1 MDARQLACWQS
12 EYAESRQHKHYWYHW
27 IWDEILAEYG
37 LNTFSEVVDY
47 IRSGRVLTEDAA
59 LGAQG
64 RVATL
69 NVACRKMQSLM
80 GFREP
85 EFVVEN
91 TDPRDEPI
99 AMIVE
104 GAFRQ
109 VLDAG
114 DWSGEVQK
122 CKFDGVLYGSMF
134 AKTGFG
140 SEFVYDTAAWSAP
153 IPSKARELLSED
165 DRRRPYGPS
174 TEYTNFNIREG
185 FPMMKHVSVRDIYF
199 NKGVRDQSDIR
210 RIYHVVRR
218 PLVDV
223 LHDSRYDD
231 RAKRQVHVVTRRNEE
246 AEYFSLDPYEQD
258 MEYVPCIEAM
268 DLASRQYMVFTEH
281 AQRPLID
288 WTPYPFPIEKPFRM
302 ATPIP
307 MDKSVWG
314 IPYAL
319 LLLGQAKCI
328 NRQRATVNAAVGRNG
343 KSVTLVKAE
352 KFTLEEQ
359 QAIQNA
365 RDGEWVNVDGFDPS
379 DPGFM
384 QLAFPPVNAD
394 VIRLG
399 DMHWNDQAYV
409 SGLTE
414 QTRNSQAPG
423 DETATSAQLRQ
434 EQQNV
439 TVDDFTLC
447 LEKFLTQLGG
457 DVARIMLSRWDPQ
470 KLVKVVGNNENIF
483 FWTPLET
490 RRILGS
496 FTLKIIAGSTQKR
509 DRAVQRKQWTEVLPR
524 IQSIYQYIVQEQQ
537 AGFQGPVD
545 WHEVLRE
552 TLDQYDTTLARRVL
566 RPENTAR
573 LLIRLVEQHGIRPAG
588 VSPELQAQVMAIIRQ
603 QEAEQQQAGG
613 SMPLSGQEGLTGGAP
628 AQGGAPTP
636 GGSVPFEVSQGIPAP
651 SGVNP
656 QGGQIPGEMA
666 GMAGRV

>member
-12 EYAESRQHKHYWYHW
+12 EYVQSRQHKHQYYHW
-27 IWDEILAEYG
+27 IWDEILSEYG
-37 LNTFSEVVDY
+37 LNTFSEVLDY
-47 IRSGRVLTEDAA
+47 LGTSRVLTEEVA

-69 NVACRKMQSLM
+69 NVHCRKMMSLM

-85 EFVVEN
+85 EFVVDN

-99 AMIVE
+99 AMIIE

-109 VLDAG
+109 VLEAG
-114 DWSGEVQK
+114 DWSGEVQRLK
-122 CKFDGVLYGSMF
+122 MDGVLYGTMI

-153 IPSKARELLSED
+153 VPQAARELLSDD
-165 DRRRPYGPS
+165 DRRRPYGPT

-185 FPMMKHVSVRDIYF
+185 FPMMKQVSVRDIYF
-199 NKGVRDQSDIR
+199 NLGVRDRSDIR

-231 RAKRQVHVVTRRNEE
+231 RAKRQAHVVTRRAEE
-246 AEYFSLDPYEQD
+246 SEYFVLDPYENDQ
-258 MEYVPCIEAM
+258 EYVPVIEAM
-268 DLASRQYMVFTEH
+268 DLASRQYCVFTEH

-288 WTPYPFPIEKPFRM
+288 WTPYPFPVEKPYRIG
-302 ATPIP
+302 TPIP

-328 NRQRATVNAAVGRNG
+328 NRQRATVNSAVARNG
-343 KSVTLVKAE
+343 KTIFMTKAD
-352 KFTLEEQ
+352 KYTLEEQ
-359 QAIQNA
+359 QTLQTA
-365 RDGEWVNVDGFDPS
+365 RDGEWVNLQDFDPA

-384 QLAFPPVNAD
+384 PFTFPPVNPD
-394 VIRLG
+394 VLRLG
-399 DMHWNDQAYV
+399 DLHWNDQAFV
-409 SGLTE
+409 SGLTD
-414 QTRNSQAPG
+414 QARNSRASG

-439 TVDDFTLC
+439 TVDDFTMA
-447 LEKFLTQLGG
+447 LEKFLTELGG
-457 DVARIMLSRWDPQ
+457 DIARIMLSRWDPQ
-470 KLVKVVGNNENIF
+470 RLVKVVGNNENVF
-483 FWTPLET
+483 FWTQLET
-490 RRILGS
+490 RRVLGS

-524 IQSIYQYIVQEQQ
+524 IQGIYQYIMQEQQ
-537 AGFQGPVD
+537 TGMQGPVD

-588 VSPELQAQVMAIIRQ
+588 VSPELQAQVRAIIARQ
-603 QEAEQQQAGG
+603 EQEAQMGG
-613 SMPLSGQEGLTGGAP
+613 GVLPPSGQEGMGGTPPAP
-628 AQGGAPTP
+628 PQAGGML
-636 GGSVPFEVSQGIPAP
+636 PFEVAQGIPSPA
-651 SGVNP
+651 GVNP
-656 QGGQIPGEMA
+656 QGGQIPGETA
-666 GMAGRV
+666 GMAGRN